1 MTESD
6 LAAASRTGEVAAA
19 EQMAAAASG
28 DIEAFLRLCES
39 YTPMLMGVALRIVGD
54 RNDAEKAV
62 HEVLVEA
69 WRSSRVFDPARFSV
83 RVWWTIGVR
92 TMALRRSQGR
102 RVKRMASTHDTM
114 IAQLGPAQ
122 ESGEVPAL
130 RAKVRRV
137 LDALSS
143 EQRSLLQLAYFDAL
157 SPGEIGD
164 RSTMNANQ
172 VRAQVCEALRCLR
185 TGLFWIDA
193 PKVGPADELAASYL
207 LDEVEPGERAS
218 LELGDAVRD
227 LAPATAAVVRDTVHA
242 LALYTMPGPAPPRIK
257 ARVHSA
263 ITGPDRMQPFA
274 VDIARFFAV
283 GLEAARE
290 FIGRIDRPYG
300 WLDDASGVRLLP
312 VTPGESDPAAPS
324 NMSQKPEAFEAT
336 LVQVPT
342 WPAACVVRVA
352 PGQSLGAR
360 YPGTGASALV
370 LQGAVLGDDGR
381 SARAGELWPW
391 PAGAALGTAS
401 PGEVELI
408 CAVRAGESSSSSSS
422 SSTPRAAG

>member
-6 LAAASRTGEVAAA
+6 LAAASRTGEIAAA
-19 EQMAAAASG
+19 EQMAAAARG
-28 DIEAFLRLCES
+28 DIETFLRLCES

-114 IAQLGPAQ
+114 IAQLGPAH
-122 ESGEVPAL
+122 ESGDVPSL

-143 EQRSLLQLAYFDAL
+143 EQRSLLQLAYFDGL
-157 SPGEIGD
+157 SPVEIGD

-172 VRAQVCEALRCLR
+172 VRSQVGEALRCLR

-193 PKVGPADELAASYL
+193 PRVGPADELAAGYL
-207 LDEVEPGERAS
+207 LDELEPGERTS
-218 LELGDAVRD
+218 LELGDAVRG
-227 LAPATAAVVRDTVHA
+227 LEPAAAAVVRDTVHA

-274 VDIARFFAV
+274 VDVARFFAV

-290 FIGRIDRPYG
+290 FIGRIDRPHG
-300 WLDDASGVRLLP
+300 WLDDASGVRLLA
-312 VTPGESDPAAPS
+312 VTPGESDATAPS
-324 NMSQKPEAFEAT
+324 NMSQRPEAFEAT

-370 LQGAVLGDDGR
+370 LQGSVLGDDGR
-381 SARAGELWPW
+381 SARAGELWTW

-408 CAVRAGESSSSSSS
+408 CAVRAGESLSA
-422 SSTPRAAG
+422 TRAAG